1 MSDGKP
7 INVLII
13 DSEGIGA
20 LDTETNHD
28 SRIFSLAL
36 LLCWF
41 VLFSCELCVGHI
53 FMVLSTSLREPV
65 NKYPSHPPPFPSGT
79 SP

>member
-1 MSDGKP
+1 MADGKP

-20 LDTETNHD
+20 LDAETNHD

-36 LLCWF
+36 LLCSQF
-41 VLFSCELCVGHI
+41 IYNSVGNI
-53 FMVLSTSLREPV
+53 DENALE
-65 NKYPSHPPPFPSGT
+65 
-79 SP
+79 

>member
-36 LLCWF
+36 LLC
-41 VLFSCELCVGHI
+41 S
-53 FMVLSTSLREPV
+53 
-65 NKYPSHPPPFPSGT
+65 
-79 SP
+79 

>member
-1 MSDGKP
+1 MIGQTADGKP

-20 LDTETNHD
+20 LDADTNHD

-36 LLCWF
+36 LLCSQF
-41 VLFSCELCVGHI
+41 IYNSVGAI
-53 FMVLSTSLREPV
+53 DENALE
-65 NKYPSHPPPFPSGT
+65 
-79 SP
+79 